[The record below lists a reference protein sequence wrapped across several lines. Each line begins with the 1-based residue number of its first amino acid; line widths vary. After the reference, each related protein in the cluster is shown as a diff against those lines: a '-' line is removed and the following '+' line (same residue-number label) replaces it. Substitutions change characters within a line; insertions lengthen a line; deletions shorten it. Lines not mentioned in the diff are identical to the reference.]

1 MIAHDLTTDTE
12 RTLDVQPSQKN
23 TDFESFLPSPNVLK
37 GLKECGFH
45 RPSPIQ
51 VESIPLA
58 KCGIDLVC
66 QAKSGT
72 GKTCVLGV
80 CCLETVETKLNKV
93 QALVLAPTREI
104 AHQIHGVITHIGCF
118 MDNLKC
124 GLFIGGIRMD
134 KDVEMLKN
142 CHIAIGT
149 PGRIKHLMENKM
161 LSPTSIRLFIMDEAD
176 KLLEKGSFEEQ
187 INWIYSALPKEKQ
200 MLALSATYP
209 EVLAQHL
216 NNYMT
221 NPIHV
226 RINPKDVAL
235 TGVVQFKR
243 LVKHHTLPNKLF
255 EEKYKVLIEIL
266 KKLTFQQCMVFSNY
280 HSRAEHLSRTLI
292 KEGWPSTHIAGSQM
306 QSDRLKA
313 IDKLKT
319 FQCRILITTDLTAR
333 GIDCDKV
340 NLVIN
345 LDIPWNAETYLH
357 RVGRA
362 GRFGSQ
368 GIAIS
373 LVSSSG
379 EEKDRLEEIARS
391 ISRELTPLPE
401 KYLKESTDRV

>member
-1 MIAHDLTTDTE
+1 MLT
-12 RTLDVQPSQKN
+12 
-23 TDFESFLPSPNVLK
+23 
-37 GLKECGFH
+37 
-45 RPSPIQ
+45 
-51 VESIPLA
+51 
-58 KCGIDLVC
+58 
-66 QAKSGT
+66 
-72 GKTCVLGV
+72 
-80 CCLETVETKLNKV
+80 
-93 QALVLAPTREI
+93 
-104 AHQIHGVITHIGCF
+104 
-118 MDNLKC
+118 
-124 GLFIGGIRMD
+124 
-134 KDVEMLKN
+134 
-142 CHIAIGT
+142 
-149 PGRIKHLMENKM
+149 
-161 LSPTSIRLFIMDEAD
+161 PTSIRLFIMDEAD

-345 LDIPWNAETYLH
+345 LDIPWDAETYLH

-379 EEKDRLEEIARS
+379 EEKYRLEEIARS